1 MDVLTANPVTTVL
14 VTNMMLLLVA
24 YQWLYPRHAGAN
36 MMRLAGLDLV
46 VSIASLVRLGLVFAG
61 SGERFRLVF
70 FDVNWFVFTLVTYA
84 LFEIPLYLSYQ
95 RRFAS
100 PAEET

>member
-1 MDVLTANPVTTVL
+1 MDVLTANPVATVL
-14 VTNMMLLLVA
+14 ITNIVLLLVA

-46 VSIASLVRLGLVFAG
+46 VSIVSLVAMGLLFAG

-70 FDVNWFVFTLVTYA
+70 FDTNWFVFTLVTYA

-95 RRFAS
+95 RRIAT
-100 PAEET
+100 PEEEA

>member
-1 MDVLTANPVTTVL
+1 MDVLTATPVATVL
-14 VTNMMLLLVA
+14 VTNIVLLLVA
-24 YQWLYPRHAGAN
+24 YQWLYPRYAGAN

-46 VSIASLVRLGLVFAG
+46 MSIVSLVAMGLVFAG

-70 FDVNWFVFTLVTYA
+70 FDTNWFVFTLVTYA

-95 RRFAS
+95 RRIAA
-100 PAEET
+100 PEEEA